1 MYISGNLAASSASLY
16 SPRDESAPESP
27 RGGCMSR
34 EGSLEEEERL
44 YSAGPEFVDNL
55 DDDLDDEKML
65 VGNEVR
71 RGEWKELYALSSQDP
86 LVDFEGVGTKQ
97 RSEE

>member
-16 SPRDESAPESP
+16 SPRDDSAPESP
-27 RGGCMSR
+27 RGGCLSR
-34 EGSLEEEERL
+34 EASIEEEEERL

-65 VGNEVR
+65 VGNEVS
-71 RGEWKELYALSSQDP
+71 WK
-86 LVDFEGVGTKQ
+86 
-97 RSEE
+97 

>member
-16 SPRDESAPESP
+16 SPRDDSAPESP

-34 EGSLEEEERL
+34 EGSIEEEEERL

-65 VGNEVR
+65 VGNE
-71 RGEWKELYALSSQDP
+71 ES
-86 LVDFEGVGTKQ
+86 
-97 RSEE
+97 

>member
-16 SPRDESAPESP
+16 SPRDESASESP

-34 EGSLEEEERL
+34 EASIEEEEERL

-65 VGNEVR
+65 VGNE
-71 RGEWKELYALSSQDP
+71 ES
-86 LVDFEGVGTKQ
+86 
-97 RSEE
+97 

>member
-27 RGGCMSR
+27 RGGSVSR
-34 EGSLEEEERL
+34 EGSFEEEERL

-55 DDDLDDEKML
+55 DDDLDDERML
-65 VGNEVR
+65 VGR
-71 RGEWKELYALSSQDP
+71 KE
-86 LVDFEGVGTKQ
+86 EG
-97 RSEE
+97 